1 MKVIKR
7 TGECVDF
14 DKNKIVVA
22 IEKAMHSS
30 SGVYEEGQAERI
42 ANEIEDFARVIK
54 EPMTI
59 HGIEEQVYYK
69 LLQYNNPAT
78 AKAYESYRSVQAFKR
93 QINTIDDEIV
103 GILNRSNTSVMDENS
118 NKDAKIVSTQRDLI
132 AGEVSK
138 DIARRI
144 IMPTDIVMAHDSGAI
159 HFHDMD

>member
-93 QINTIDDEIV
+93 QINTIDEEIV
-103 GILNRSNTSVMDENS
+103 GILNRSNTSVMDS
-118 NKDAKIVSTQRDLI
+118 SI
-132 AGEVSK
+132 
-138 DIARRI
+138 
-144 IMPTDIVMAHDSGAI
+144 P
-159 HFHDMD
+159 F